1 MYLFRLKDKC
11 FLFAWQIELVQRIRL
26 QISEIAIMEEKCVG
40 FEIIFLYISGKG
52 VNRRDMS
59 SLMSDLAMQIFE
71 SG

>member
-1 MYLFRLKDKC
+1 
-11 FLFAWQIELVQRIRL
+11 
-26 QISEIAIMEEKCVG
+26 MEEKCVG